1 MIGYPPNHLVKKRRQ
16 KCMREQDDTP
26 KKEGLADTRFPFKP
40 PRRRFCRSSFHLS
53 CFLFFCVGAQG
64 RLVLLFWKEAVTGRG
79 LRTRSG
85 DELDSL
91 LSLLLF
97 FSLSFISF
105 FSLPQFSDPAHQLSL
120 FLHSVRRSLPVGN
133 A

>member
-1 MIGYPPNHLVKKRRQ
+1 M
-16 KCMREQDDTP
+16 
-26 KKEGLADTRFPFKP
+26 
-40 PRRRFCRSSFHLS
+40 CRVFHLPS
-53 CFLFFCVGAQG
+53 GRAKSLERGGTAQRPSGNGRVQFLLWMLCFLFFCVGAQG
-64 RLVLLFWKEAVTGRG
+64 RLVLLLWKEAVTGRG

-85 DELDSL
+85 DERDSL